1 MPARWRIATTRLQSL
16 TVEACWRPMEGDT
29 AGDFHE
35 VVDLRDGRV
44 ALVVGDAPGFG
55 PAAAALAED
64 LRAALRRRFGH
75 TSHPGA
81 VLRELDVT
89 LSNRGDDL
97 IATAACA
104 VVEPM
109 ARTVDVVNAGHL
121 PPLVAD
127 TSGIALLDGWA
138 DPPLGIAA
146 DRRTQRFHL
155 APDSA
160 LFLYT
165 DGLIERRGTP
175 LDAAIDGLLAAS
187 RGIGGARAWA
197 SEFARRATEVFGQPT
212 DDATVVSLQ
221 LTTPASGGLLPTDGS
236 PVERQ
241 PVTLRVFLDPG
252 DVRSRQFE
260 DVIAALVSTTQSVL
274 DVSVRF
280 VDVTG
285 PSMESEEAG
294 VLAAPTVVR
303 EDPGPPVRAIGWFWS
318 AADLARAL
326 HLPFPKES

>member
-1 MPARWRIATTRLQSL
+1 MPARWRIGTIRLQAL

-35 VVDLRDGRV
+35 VMDLRDGRV

-55 PAAAALAED
+55 PEAAALAED

-75 TSHPGA
+75 TTDPAA
-81 VLRELDVT
+81 VLSELDAA
-89 LSNRGDDL
+89 LSARGDDL

-104 VVEPM
+104 VVDPE
-109 ARTVDVVNAGHL
+109 ARTVEVVNAGHL
-121 PPLVAD
+121 PPVVAEGP
-127 TSGIALLDGWA
+127 SVALLDGWA

-146 DRRTQRFHL
+146 ARTTLRYRL

-175 LDAAIDGLLAAS
+175 LDAAIDQLLAAS

-197 SEFARRATEVFGQPT
+197 SEFARRATERFGQPT

-221 LTTPASGGLLPTDGS
+221 LTAASPGLLVADEP
-236 PVERQ
+236 PAERQ
-241 PVTLRVFLDPG
+241 PVSLRVYLDPG
-252 DVRSRQFE
+252 DVRSQQFE
-260 DVIAALVSTTQSVL
+260 RVIAALVSASQSTL
-274 DVSVRF
+274 DMQVRF

-285 PSMESEEAG
+285 PSMETEAAG

-303 EDPGPPVRAIGWFWS
+303 EQPGPPVRAIGWFWS
-318 AADLARAL
+318 ASELARAL
-326 HLPFPKES
+326 HVPFPEES